1 MELPLLLSFLGGSI
15 SSSIAEVCTF
25 PMDMLK
31 TRMQLGG
38 TQGLPKYS
46 GVKQC
51 IQHTYECGG
60 ISGFYKGM
68 SAALLR
74 QFSYSGIRICIYD
87 YVKGLMG
94 DDLATGSK
102 LSRFV
107 IGGVCGGFASFV
119 TTPTDVLKIRLVN
132 DPNRLKYKGLMD
144 CIRQLSKE
152 GLFEGFY
159 KGSSPNVYRSLV
171 VNAAELGTYDNG
183 KAILVQHLGMRED
196 SYATRFWASVMAGFV
211 ASICSSPIDVVKTR
225 YMNAAKADPTQ
236 LKGTEVRFK
245 SPLDCFKK
253 IVANEGPLALYNGFL
268 PLWLRLGPW
277 CTIMFVSWDIYKDI
291 AKKQYLK
298 YQSSKALL
306 E

>member
-1 MELPLLLSFLGGSI
+1 MELPLVLSFLGGSI
-15 SSSIAEVCTF
+15 SSCIAELCTF

-38 TQGLPKYS
+38 TQGLPKYT
-46 GVKQC
+46 GVRHC
-51 IQHTYECGG
+51 VQHTYEMGG
-60 ISGFYKGM
+60 LKGFYKGM
-68 SAALLR
+68 SAGMLR
-74 QFSYSGIRICIYD
+74 QFSYSGIRICMYD
-87 YVKGLMG
+87 YLKALVG
-94 DDLATGSK
+94 DDLASGNK
-102 LSRFV
+102 LSRFF
-107 IGGVCGGFASFV
+107 IGGICGGFSSFL

-183 KAILVQHLGMRED
+183 KALLVEQFGMKED
-196 SYATRFWASVMAGFV
+196 SYSTRFWASVMAGFV

-236 LKGTEVRFK
+236 LKGQEIRFK

-253 IVANEGPLALYNGFL
+253 IVTTEGPLALYNGFI

-277 CTIMFVSWDIYKDI
+277 CTIMFVTWDLYKDF
-291 AKKQYLK
+291 ARKHYLK
-298 YQSSKALL
+298 YESSKALR